1 MQQAAQQ
8 QQQQLLPTSPRLREE
23 RRRGRRRRGNSS
35 NRGSRSTPR
44 ALREQYPR
52 QSPSPPPPSPR
63 TVTTTVTAPR
73 LPQQQQQ
80 QQQQVDYTFPQGPWK
95 QDNIRGKYSNTQLP
109 HGQYHILPANTVYG
123 VQQGARPHLQ
133 LVPWVWQPS
142 LQAQWLQHHRSNK
155 NHNRPHRREVHDST
169 NRGSRGWPRLVGWCW
184 PRLVGCRGSSAGAA
198 RARGNCGRDEATAS
212 QEQ

>member
-73 LPQQQQQ
+73 LPQQQQ